1 LKKNLIL
8 FLQINFLKLNLLL
21 LYLII
26 AFSGKSAL
34 SQEKEFVLGFS
45 GTPHPTC
52 SYINNNLN
60 CSYWEYYHW
69 FDEFKLNLWQGWNAG
84 SNLQYHLTS
93 PDSLKHY
100 GMQGYY
106 QPDSLIYAAYGKVS
120 IHEADS
126 VSDRYRYNNHHNRG
140 TDITDNWQGQTQRVR
155 YYEANPSGPY
165 TSVPILTEL
174 NENAENSYSRDVID
188 PIYQPV
194 LNDNGVLAVN
204 NYYIKPRMRI
214 STSDAFGDEKPVIKL
229 IAFAFDGSPIDSI
242 TLTTKDFR
250 YGNINT
256 YDGRYLEDYFNMTI
270 AARGDSLNR
279 GRVGGFLEWNNIDL
293 CHVDYQIYWFQEVS
307 VWIDYVK
314 IVDEPA
320 NQFFN
325 NQFFRER
332 LKHKVKTLLD
342 YDGTVPNIKGFYTE
356 ETDYAR
362 LTCLNYL
369 QDFLKDS
376 IPGHTNNL
384 QAKMIC
390 LFNNNKSPVTSASVG
405 RIPKTLKRTQ
415 CLSSDPFHISL
426 FKGSNYE

>member
-1 LKKNLIL
+1 MKRNLIS
-8 FLQINFLKLNLLL
+8 FLQINFSKLNLLWL
-21 LYLII
+21 LHLII
-26 AFSGKSAL
+26 AFSSKSAL

-45 GTPHPTC
+45 GTPHQTC
-52 SYINNNLN
+52 SFIDTNLY
-60 CSYWEYYHW
+60 CPYWLHYHW

-93 PDSLKHY
+93 LDSLEHY

-140 TDITDNWQGQTQRVR
+140 ADITDNWQGQTQRVR
-155 YYEANPSGPY
+155 FYEAIPSGPY

-174 NENAENSYSRDVID
+174 NENAENSYSGVVFD
-188 PIYQPV
+188 PIYQPII
-194 LNDNGVLAVN
+194 NDNGVLAVN

-229 IAFAFDGSPIDSI
+229 VAFAFDGSPIDTI

-250 YGNINT
+250 YVNDNT
-256 YDGRYLEDYFNMTI
+256 YDGRYLEDYFISNIMVK
-270 AARGDSLNR
+270 GDALNA
-279 GRVGGFLEWNNIDL
+279 GRVGGFLEWGNINL
-293 CHVDYQIYWFQEVS
+293 CEVDYQIYWYQEVS

-314 IVDEPA
+314 IMDEPA
-320 NQFFN
+320 NQLFN
-325 NQFFRER
+325 NQFFRDR

-356 ETDYAR
+356 ETDFAR
-362 LTCLNYL
+362 LTCLKYL
-369 QDFLKDS
+369 QDF
-376 IPGHTNNL
+376 
-384 QAKMIC
+384 
-390 LFNNNKSPVTSASVG
+390 
-405 RIPKTLKRTQ
+405 
-415 CLSSDPFHISL
+415 
-426 FKGSNYE
+426 